1 MYNNERSA
9 QVERQAQL
17 PEVMSEDAGLVS
29 RICSGDLGAFE
40 LLYRKYS
47 SRLYRTALAITGDRG
62 AAEEILQ
69 DAFVRAY
76 AAMGKADGSVL
87 LSPWLERIVVNLSCN
102 WVRRNRQRL
111 LTLDTWLDRLVV
123 PAVSLEHAA
132 ESIELGEIVREALAG
147 LGVNQRAVLVLFY
160 MRGFS
165 LSEIACILDCPVGTV
180 KSRLHY
186 ACKALREKLN
196 EDRRLTGE
204 VVYGT
209 F

>member
-1 MYNNERSA
+1 VYSERSA
-9 QVERQAQL
+9 QVEKQAAL
-17 PEVMSEDAGLVS
+17 PEAVSEDAGLVS
-29 RICSGDLGAFE
+29 RIRSGDLGAFE

-69 DAFVRAY
+69 DTFVRAY
-76 AAMGKADGSVL
+76 AAMRKADGSVS
-87 LSPWLERIVVNLSCN
+87 LSPWLHRIVVNLSCN
-102 WVRRNRQRL
+102 WARRYRQRL

-123 PAVSLEHAA
+123 PAVSVEHAA
-132 ESIELGEIVREALAG
+132 ESIELGQIVREALTG

-160 MRGFS
+160 VLGFS

-186 ACKALREKLN
+186 ACKALRKRLN

-209 F
+209 S

>member
-1 MYNNERSA
+1 MEGQTA
-9 QVERQAQL
+9 L
-17 PEVMSEDAGLVS
+17 PSTVSEDAGLVS
-29 RICSGDLGAFE
+29 RICSGDLDAFE

-76 AAMGKADGSVL
+76 AAMGKADGSVS
-87 LSPWLERIVVNLSCN
+87 LSPWLHRIVVNLSCN

-111 LTLDTWLDRLVV
+111 LSLDTWLDRLVV

-132 ESIELGEIVREALAG
+132 ESIELSEIVRDALIALG
-147 LGVNQRAVLVLFY
+147 LNQRAVLVLFY
-160 MRGFS
+160 VLGFS
-165 LSEIACILDCPVGTV
+165 LLEIACILDCPVGTV

-186 ACKALREKLN
+186 ACKALRKKLK

-209 F
+209 S